1 MNSKHSSLNFYKK
14 KNRLRNEWGASPTL
28 LIYFWDFV
36 MKPNQNFKMK
46 KDLKIL
52 LSGLR
57 GDSKFDYKR
66 EMIQAIIAPRIEFK
80 KKRKEETQDD

>member
-1 MNSKHSSLNFYKK
+1 
-14 KNRLRNEWGASPTL
+14 
-28 LIYFWDFV
+28 

-52 LSGLR
+52 LSSLR
-57 GDSKFDYKR
+57 GDHKFDYKR

>member
-1 MNSKHSSLNFYKK
+1 
-14 KNRLRNEWGASPTL
+14 
-28 LIYFWDFV
+28 

-52 LSGLR
+52 LSRL
-57 GDSKFDYKR
+57 DSEYKRDYKR

-80 KKRKEETQDD
+80 KKKKEETQDD

>member
-1 MNSKHSSLNFYKK
+1 
-14 KNRLRNEWGASPTL
+14 
-28 LIYFWDFV
+28 

-52 LSGLR
+52 LAGLR
-57 GDSKFDYKR
+57 GDIKFDYKR

>member
-28 LIYFWDFV
+28 LIYFWNFV
-36 MKPNQNFKMK
+36 MKSNSNFKMDK
-46 KDLKIL
+46 SLKIL
-52 LSGLR
+52 LSKMNKENR
-57 GDSKFDYKR
+57 EEYKR

-80 KKRKEETQDD
+80 KKKKEETQDD

>member
-1 MNSKHSSLNFYKK
+1 
-14 KNRLRNEWGASPTL
+14 
-28 LIYFWDFV
+28 

-52 LSGLR
+52 LSRLER
-57 GDSKFDYKR
+57 DHKFDYKR

-80 KKRKEETQDD
+80 KKKKEEVQDD